1 MQTFHSGEIRLFTV
15 HGISEIEDAFHLW
28 LESMQA
34 RGLSPK
40 SLTGYASEVGQFV
53 RFLREQLN
61 LTDLDA
67 VQPHHIRKW
76 LIYRQQ
82 HGISNAQLHNDY
94 RKPRTFWNWCVR
106 ENLATHNPFASVE
119 KPKLQPTLKPAL
131 TPHEVEQILQA
142 CEGREWTRLRD
153 KALILLLLD
162 TGTAHTRG
170 AQADRR
176 RRPVRNCVDSWQG
189 REAARGVP
197 VA

>member
-1 MQTFHSGEIRLFTV
+1 MLTFHSSEIRLFAAQ
-15 HGISEIEDAFHLW
+15 GISEIEDAFQLW

-94 RKPRTFWNWCVR
+94 RKPRTFWNWCLR
-106 ENLATHNPFASVE
+106 ENLAT
-119 KPKLQPTLKPAL
+119 Q
-131 TPHEVEQILQA
+131 
-142 CEGREWTRLRD
+142 
-153 KALILLLLD
+153 
-162 TGTAHTRG
+162 
-170 AQADRR
+170 
-176 RRPVRNCVDSWQG
+176 
-189 REAARGVP
+189 
-197 VA
+197 

>member
-1 MQTFHSGEIRLFTV
+1 MQTFHSCEIRLFTIQ
-15 HGISEIEDAFHLW
+15 GISELEDAFQLW

-94 RKPRTFWNWCVR
+94 RKPRTFWNWCLR
-106 ENLATHNPFASVE
+106 EKLTANTNHRAKVHKKQQLMTPSCRFPLLA
-119 KPKLQPTLKPAL
+119 
-131 TPHEVEQILQA
+131 
-142 CEGREWTRLRD
+142 G
-153 KALILLLLD
+153 
-162 TGTAHTRG
+162 GT
-170 AQADRR
+170 
-176 RRPVRNCVDSWQG
+176 
-189 REAARGVP
+189 E
-197 VA
+197 